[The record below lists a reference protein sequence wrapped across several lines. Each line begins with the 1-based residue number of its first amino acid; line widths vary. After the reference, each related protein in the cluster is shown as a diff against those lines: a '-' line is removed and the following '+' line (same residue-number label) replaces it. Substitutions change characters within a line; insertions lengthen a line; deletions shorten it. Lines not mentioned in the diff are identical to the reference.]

1 MTLPQSPD
9 NPKLLIVDDDRLVLA
24 MLSKGLKNA
33 GYNVA
38 QASSAELALEL
49 IETFKPDLAVL
60 DISMP
65 GMSGLSLAARLTE
78 YSPVPFIFLTAYA
91 DEETVR
97 EATRSGAI
105 GYLVKPVD
113 TAQLIPAIEAGLARA
128 TDIAQLQKSEQNLTH
143 ALSTSR
149 EISVAIGIIMARA
162 RLDQHGAFQSLR
174 SQARRARQDMQTT
187 AKTVIS
193 ALETLNQFQP

>member
-1 MTLPQSPD
+1 MTPAVSPD
-9 NPKLLIVDDDRLVLA
+9 SPKLLIVDDDRLVLA

-33 GYNVA
+33 GYTVA
-38 QASSAELALEL
+38 QASSGEQALT
-49 IETFKPDLAVL
+49 IRDSFQPDLAVL

-65 GMSGLSLAARLTE
+65 GMSGLTLATRLTE
-78 YSPVPFIFLTAYA
+78 TNPIPFIFLTAYA

-97 EATRSGAI
+97 EATRCGAI

-128 TDIAQLQKSEQNLTH
+128 TEIAQLQKSEENLTH

-149 EISVAIGIIMARA
+149 EISVAIGIIMERA
-162 RLDQHGAFQSLR
+162 KLDQHSAFQALR
-174 SQARRARQDMQTT
+174 AQARNSRQDMQSM
-187 AKTVIS
+187 AKAIIG
-193 ALETLNQFQP
+193 ALETLNQFKA

>member
-1 MTLPQSPD
+1 MTLTASPD
-9 NPKLLIVDDDRLVLA
+9 TPKLLIVDDDRLVLA

-33 GYNVA
+33 GYLVA
-38 QASSAELALEL
+38 EASSGEQALA
-49 IETFKPDLAVL
+49 IRDSFQPDLAVL

-65 GMSGLSLAARLTE
+65 GMSGLTLATRLAETE
-78 YSPVPFIFLTAYA
+78 PIPFIFLTAYA

-97 EATRSGAI
+97 EATRCGAI

-128 TDIAQLQKSEQNLTH
+128 SDIAQLQRSEENLTH

-149 EISVAIGIIMARA
+149 EISVAIGIIMERA
-162 RLDQHGAFQSLR
+162 QLDQHSAFQALR
-174 SQARRARQDMQTT
+174 AQARRSRQDMQSM
-187 AKTVIS
+187 AKSIIS
-193 ALETLNQFQP
+193 ALETLNQFKA

>member
-1 MTLPQSPD
+1 MTPAVSPD
-9 NPKLLIVDDDRLVLA
+9 SPKLLIVDDDRLVLA

-33 GYNVA
+33 GYTVA
-38 QASSAELALEL
+38 QASSGEQALT
-49 IETFKPDLAVL
+49 IRDSFQPDLAVL

-65 GMSGLSLAARLTE
+65 GMSGLTLATRLTE
-78 YSPVPFIFLTAYA
+78 TNPIPFIFLTAYA

-97 EATRSGAI
+97 EATRCGAI

-128 TDIAQLQKSEQNLTH
+128 TEIAQLQKSEENLTH

-149 EISVAIGIIMARA
+149 EISVAIGIIMERA
-162 RLDQHGAFQSLR
+162 KLDQHSAFQALR
-174 SQARRARQDMQTT
+174 AQARNSRQDMQSM
-187 AKTVIS
+187 AKAIID
-193 ALETLNQFQP
+193 ALETLNQFKA